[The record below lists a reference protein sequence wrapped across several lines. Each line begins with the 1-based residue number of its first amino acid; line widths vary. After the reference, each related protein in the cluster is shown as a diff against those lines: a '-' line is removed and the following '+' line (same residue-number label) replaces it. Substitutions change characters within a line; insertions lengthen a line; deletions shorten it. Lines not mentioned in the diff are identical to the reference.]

1 MGSGNDTLATE
12 LWGQVEAMAEN
23 LTDNVNFYNALEHN
37 EHIEPA
43 SNGAA
48 ASFINKLV
56 SGTLL
61 DARPGCACPVQ
72 VQIKQ
77 CQESTIEDNHQGDK
91 EGMDHVECQ
100 ARNHA
105 CGWLGIHQL

>member
-1 MGSGNDTLATE
+1 
-12 LWGQVEAMAEN
+12 MAEN

-56 SGTLL
+56 SGKPS
-61 DARPGCACPVQ
+61 DASPDCIGLV
-72 VQIKQ
+72 
-77 CQESTIEDNHQGDK
+77 
-91 EGMDHVECQ
+91 
-100 ARNHA
+100 
-105 CGWLGIHQL
+105 